1 MGEISSDGE
10 SIFAERGANP
20 KEAAVPPRNERQ
32 TAGAIFRYCVR
43 FLRKICRWNR
53 PVRWLRGSEAQRRLS
68 KANFKLSA
76 VIWREEDREGQ
87 RNERKK
93 HATRRRPLRPG

>member
-20 KEAAVPPRNERQ
+20 KEAAVPPRDERQ
-32 TAGAIFRYCVR
+32 TAGAIPLLCTVPEE
-43 FLRKICRWNR
+43 NM
-53 PVRWLRGSEAQRRLS
+53 PVESTGTVSETQRRLS

-76 VIWREEDREGQ
+76 VIWRDGEKQ
-87 RNERKK
+87 RNEREE
-93 HATRRRPLRPG
+93 HATRRALCPG